1 MQIRMSR
8 LEIAFSAPVW
18 AIRLVAESSIALLNA
33 ADNVRR
39 GVLMEL
45 YGVTDATTPD
55 QDVQDILAQARDATP
70 AREPFRPEVVQGGA
84 HLRQERENEPE
95 PMTTAQIEEAI
106 AFQLKQRLEEAHG

>member
-8 LEIAFSAPVW
+8 LEIALSAPVW

-45 YGVTDATTPD
+45 YGVTEASMPD
-55 QDVQDILAQARDATP
+55 QDVQDILAEARQTDH
-70 AREPFRPEVVQGGA
+70 RQPFKPEIVQSA

-106 AFQLKQRLEEAHG
+106 AFQLKERLEATNG